1 MPIPVSAKEV
11 MAALFWLFNAYRQDR
26 FAAIQAADSLILD
39 AATGWKKRVD
49 DVSTQLGA
57 IDPNTAG

>member
-1 MPIPVSAKEV
+1 